1 MTVGVCYLEAEDEV
15 TSALHRIRA
24 VRDDQIVI
32 VVPPGSR
39 IATSRINFKLL
50 AREAAE
56 RNLAAV
62 AVSDEPQVRALAVSA
77 GLPAYDSLAAA
88 QEALSARSRP
98 DDGGVHGVDREAGDR
113 PWAATRVMPVQ
124 DSDVPLGKRARVPDE
139 TAVLGGATAPAGSTE
154 ASVGPGVARSGR
166 RRRGRRRPSIAVLAS
181 TGLIAV
187 LVAGV
192 AYGAWVFL
200 PTASIAL
207 RPAAVE
213 VRPSVFTVTAD
224 PDVAVVDPDAG
235 VIPAEVLTV
244 PLHVEGEFP
253 ATGIVAREIRA
264 IGTVRFR
271 SENTVEA
278 VDVPSGT
285 VLSTPDGAEF
295 ETTRDVTVPR
305 ADFATSTPGTADVA
319 VRAVQPGP
327 RGNVAA
333 GEITVVPD
341 SLGAQLISVRNNA
354 ATSGGDRIEETVV
367 SQQDFDAA
375 FGSLS
380 AQLDAALATAVA
392 DPANVPRGLV
402 TFAEAASVSAP
413 QPRPTAA
420 EIVETAAQTFALAL
434 DADANVVAVNE
445 SLIADIGAAR
455 VRAQLPHGHE
465 IVSDEVVVTH
475 DGGTVVGASVAYN
488 VSASAWSFAQPDTAQ
503 VLAQV
508 RGRSVSEARQLLSQ
522 YGEADISVWPEFVD
536 RLPDQSSRISLTV
549 EPPPVAR

>member
-1 MTVGVCYLEAEDEV
+1 MTVAVCYLEAEDEV

-56 RNLAAV
+56 RKLAAV
-62 AVSDEPQVRALAVSA
+62 AVSDEPQVRALAASA

-88 QEALSARSRP
+88 QEALTALSRQ
-98 DDGGVHGVDREAGDR
+98 DDGGVEKVGTEPGDAL
-113 PWAATRVMPVQ
+113 WTATRVMPVPA
-124 DSDVPLGKRARVPDE
+124 SDTPLGKRARVPDE
-139 TAVLGGATAPAGSTE
+139 TAVLGGGTAPAGSTE
-154 ASVGPGVARSGR
+154 AAGGPGAVRTATR
-166 RRRGRRRPSIAVLAS
+166 RGGRRRPPIAALAS
-181 TGLIAV
+181 MGLIAV

-192 AYGAWVFL
+192 AYGAYVFL

-213 VRPSVFTVTAD
+213 VRPPVFTVRAD
-224 PDVAVVDPDAG
+224 PNVAVADPAAG
-235 VIPAEVLTV
+235 VIPAEVVAV

-264 IGTVRFR
+264 MGTVRFR

-285 VLSTPDGAEF
+285 ILSTPDGEEF
-295 ETTRDVTVPR
+295 ETTRAVTVPR

-319 VRAVQPGP
+319 VRAVRPGP
-327 RGNVAA
+327 RGNVSA
-333 GEITVVPD
+333 GEITIVPD
-341 SLGAQLISVRNNA
+341 SLGAQLISARNND

-367 SQQDFDAA
+367 SQEDFDAA
-375 FGSLS
+375 LGSLS
-380 AQLDAALATAVA
+380 SQLDAALRTAVA

-402 TFAEAASVSAP
+402 PFPEAASVSAP

-420 EIVETAAQTFALAL
+420 EIVETAAQTFALSL

-445 SLIADIGAAR
+445 SLITEIGAAR
-455 VRAQLPHGHE
+455 VRAELPQGHE
-465 IVSDEVVVTH
+465 IVADEVLVTH
-475 DGGTVVGASVAYN
+475 DGGTVVGASVTYN
-488 VSASAWSFAQPDTAQ
+488 VTASAWSFAQPDTAQ
-503 VLAQV
+503 VVAQV

-522 YGEADISVWPEFVD
+522 YGEAEISVWPEFVD
-536 RLPDQSSRISLTV
+536 RLPDQASRISLTV